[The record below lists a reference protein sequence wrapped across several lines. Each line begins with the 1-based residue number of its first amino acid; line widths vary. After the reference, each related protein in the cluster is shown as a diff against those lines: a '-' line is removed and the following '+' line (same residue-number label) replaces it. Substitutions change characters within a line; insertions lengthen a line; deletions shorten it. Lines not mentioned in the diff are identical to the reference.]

1 MLLVKLCHAAL
12 AKGWCITVLQHA
24 LASTGCGQLVG
35 KRRLAILSRPLS
47 CDTMLVYDAE
57 SILP

>member
-1 MLLVKLCHAAL
+1 MFARDTLPRRP
-12 AKGWCITVLQHA
+12 G
-24 LASTGCGQLVG
+24 TGCGQLVG
-35 KRRLAILSRPLS
+35 KRPLAVLSRALS